1 MNIFYEVLNLLR
13 DFWNLLEEFIQHM
26 HPQFIQD
33 YNINSNTNDDTLK
46 TE

>member
-1 MNIFYEVLNLLR
+1 MNIFYGVLNLLR

-33 YNINSNTNDDTLK
+33 YDK
-46 TE
+46 TDNNETE